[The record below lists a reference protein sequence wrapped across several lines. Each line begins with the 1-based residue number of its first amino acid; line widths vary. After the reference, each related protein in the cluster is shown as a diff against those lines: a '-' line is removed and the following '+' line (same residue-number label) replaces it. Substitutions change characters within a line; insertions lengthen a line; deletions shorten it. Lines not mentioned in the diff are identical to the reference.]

1 MADSK
6 KVYQRAINI
15 QNVKIKKNVKKVV
28 DKAVPVVKD
37 ATKKVVSNVKPVVS
51 SAINKGKS
59 KVKNLKINQNVS
71 NVANTRNVKGARLLG
86 ARAKNLF
93 IDSTKGGWRKIKA
106 NPIVNVGAFALGVHQ
121 RTEDLMEEGY
131 TKAEARKRAIMVEG
145 SGMLGGFALG
155 VPTGAATATGTG
167 LSGGLAAPLAFG
179 ATLAA
184 YGAGTNRGEAIGG
197 FLADRLG
204 MKVDKETLNQRLYQ
218 RQQKENYDNT
228 LKAQAGGLN

>member
-1 MADSK
+1 MADP
-6 KVYQRAINI
+6 YQRAINI
-15 QNVKIKKNVKKVV
+15 QNIKTKKKVKKVL

-37 ATKKVVSNVKPVVS
+37 TTKKVVNKVKPLVS
-51 SAINKGKS
+51 SAKS
-59 KVKNLKINQNVS
+59 KVSNLKINKNVS

-106 NPIVNVGAFALGVHQ
+106 NPIVNVGSFALGVHQ

>member
-1 MADSK
+1 MADT
-6 KVYQRAINI
+6 YQRALNI
-15 QNVKIKKNVKKVV
+15 QNIKTKKKVKKVL

-37 ATKKVVSNVKPVVS
+37 TTKKVVNKVRPLVS
-51 SAINKGKS
+51 SVKS
-59 KVKNLKINQNVS
+59 KVSNLKINKNVS

-106 NPIVNVGAFALGVHQ
+106 NPIVNVGSFALGVHQ

>member
-1 MADSK
+1 MADP
-6 KVYQRAINI
+6 YQRALNI
-15 QNVKIKKNVKKVV
+15 QNIKTKKKVKKVL

-37 ATKKVVSNVKPVVS
+37 TTKKVVNKVKPLVS
-51 SAINKGKS
+51 SVKS
-59 KVKNLKINQNVS
+59 KVSNLKINKNVS

-106 NPIVNVGAFALGVHQ
+106 NPIVNVGSFALGVHQ
-121 RTEDLMEEGY
+121 RTEDLMKEGY